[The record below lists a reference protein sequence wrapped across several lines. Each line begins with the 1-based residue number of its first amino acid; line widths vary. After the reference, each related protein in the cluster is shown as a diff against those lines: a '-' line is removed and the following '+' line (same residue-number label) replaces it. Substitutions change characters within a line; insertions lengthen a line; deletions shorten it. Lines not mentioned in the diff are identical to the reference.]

1 MAHRLAMRERLHV
14 AAVQHGPF
22 LLKLDGPAAGRVSLV
37 RKALGDVLVHD
48 LHVLFHTLRLLIHG
62 RQRHRRRCCLAG
74 PTCATCATH
83 STHCRQ
89 RDRSRPLPATRS
101 DYVPSVCDV
110 PDVLDV
116 RNCRRR

>member
-48 LHVLFHTLRLLIHG
+48 LHMLFHTLRLLIHG
-62 RQRHRRRCCLAG
+62 RQRHRR
-74 PTCATCATH
+74 
-83 STHCRQ
+83 
-89 RDRSRPLPATRS
+89 
-101 DYVPSVCDV
+101 
-110 PDVLDV
+110 
-116 RNCRRR
+116 